1 MNRLKAILAGLLLAC
16 ASGSLHAAMITN
28 GDFANSCSF
37 SGWQTWTDFAEPEL
51 DAKDFTI
58 DGSAPN
64 CRASINVDYD
74 GITEVYYSGNT
85 LYQSLD
91 LSGNADST
99 FLLSM
104 DFSVSSQLTSN
115 DQGFIADYFIVA
127 LFDGTDYY
135 NQNGDLGF
143 LVSPTEINGDQQ
155 YNLSFEL
162 SSDFA
167 NQTNW
172 SLDFQ
177 VLLGLD
183 GFDTDFSGSTLSI
196 SNVSLTEQQVSV
208 PAPAS
213 FALLAVALFGLSAR
227 RKLS

>member
-1 MNRLKAILAGLLLAC
+1 
-16 ASGSLHAAMITN
+16 MITN
-28 GDFANSCSF
+28 GNFASSCSLN
-37 SGWQTWTDFAEPEL
+37 GWQTDTDGAPGG
-51 DAKDFTI
+51 ANDFTI

-64 CRASINVDYD
+64 CRASINVDYTGLTD
-74 GITEVYYSGNT
+74 VFFAGNT
-85 LYQSLD
+85 LYQQLD

-104 DFSVSSQLTSN
+104 DFSVSSELTSI
-115 DQGFIADYFIVA
+115 DAGFIADYFIVG

-143 LVSPTEINGDQQ
+143 LVAPTDIDGDNQ

-177 VLLGLD
+177 VLLGID
-183 GFDTDFSGSTLSI
+183 GSDTDFFGSTLSI

-213 FALLAVALFGLSAR
+213 IALLAIGLFGLTAR

>member
-16 ASGSLHAAMITN
+16 ASVSLHAAMITN
-28 GDFANSCSF
+28 GDFANSCNLN
-37 SGWQTWTDFAEPEL
+37 GWQTDTDGA
-51 DAKDFTI
+51 AGGVNDFTI

-104 DFSVSSQLTSN
+104 DFSVSSQITSN

-177 VLLGLD
+177 VLLGLED
-183 GFDTDFSGSTLSI
+183 FDTDFFGSTLSI

-213 FALLAVALFGLSAR
+213 FALLAVSLFGLSAR